1 MTDCAKYLNGR
12 GVGARYDGSFSPGAP
27 VYGSCNGM
35 TGSGATFSQD
45 YRNFLRMS
53 WEAQVSDSAH
63 GRMRIAV
70 HVRSFWCEGLD
81 LRASERL
88 GTMDVEDGANRR
100 VVVLCRPPVRVD
112 PAEP

>member
-12 GVGARYDGSFSPGAP
+12 GVGARYDGSISPGAP

-53 WEAQVSDSAH
+53 WEAQVSDSAYP
-63 GRMRIAV
+63 RILLFTFAYLV
-70 HVRSFWCEGLD
+70 
-81 LRASERL
+81 
-88 GTMDVEDGANRR
+88 
-100 VVVLCRPPVRVD
+100 
-112 PAEP
+112 